1 MRTENSILSK
11 PVVAALLASAA
22 LLLSGCA
29 TVAPNVE
36 TEVRSFAAATAQP
49 VQPGTFR
56 FDRAPS
62 QEQNAEQ
69 AQRLETM
76 ALAALQSKGFTRN
89 DAAAR
94 YSVQIGASTSNAVLV
109 YPDPFFG
116 RPFGYPF
123 GRPRLWL
130 HRPFYASSL
139 MDRES
144 FITQVRLEIRDIGT
158 GKLVY
163 ESTATNEEAWY
174 NPARVLPALF
184 TAALADFPLPPQ
196 GVRKV
201 IVQPP
206 PAPANPR

>member
-1 MRTENSILSK
+1 MRMKSILSK
-11 PVVAALLASAA
+11 PVLAALLASAA

-36 TEVRSFAAATAQP
+36 TEVQSFATTAQP
-49 VQPGTFR
+49 VQAGPFR

-62 QEQNAEQ
+62 QEQNADQ
-69 AQRLETM
+69 ALRLEAM
-76 ALAALQSKGFTRN
+76 AQAALQSRGFTRN

-123 GRPRLWL
+123 GRHRLW
-130 HRPFYASSL
+130 HSRPFYASPWL
-139 MDRES
+139 DRES
-144 FITQVRLEIRDIGT
+144 YTTQVRLEIRELTT

-163 ESTATNEEAWY
+163 ESTATNEESWY

-184 TAALADFPLPPQ
+184 TAALADFPAPPP
-196 GVRKV
+196 GVHKV

-206 PAPANPR
+206 PP